1 MRFVTGTDIVPRQNA
16 SFLAILLMMITIAG
30 CSQPPTPAES
40 AGPAAPPALRSLSPE
55 DLDAFIAR
63 TVTDQKAIGVTVGVM
78 HDGKVIFSKGYGLA
92 NVERKTPVT
101 PDTIF
106 AIGSVTK
113 QFTCTIA
120 LQLEEEGKLSFND
133 KVSRYRSDTF
143 SHVDDIT
150 LRDLGNH
157 VSGYRDY
164 YPLDFV
170 DRPMATDTPPEQI
183 LKTFT
188 NMPLDF
194 PPGSRY
200 SYSNT
205 GYLMLGHIVERVARK
220 PFAQLLQERILTPLG
235 MTHTRFDP
243 VRGEPGLADGYT
255 PMGLGPAELSVPEG
269 VGWIGAAGG
278 LWTTPAD
285 LLTWDL
291 ALMEGK
297 VLKPASWKTMT
308 TPRELTG
315 GRSSAYGCGQSI
327 RDRGPMLVLTHGGGV
342 SGFGSRNAMIPET
355 RSAVVVIAN
364 SDWAAG
370 VLDTIQDAVLAKLLP
385 AADAPTVAGLSARD
399 AALALLREIRSGTVD
414 RSRLGAEYNAFLTP
428 ARLQAMSNSLVEA
441 GEIGTVE
448 PGGVSER
455 GGLEVSTLRVTVGTT
470 PIRTLMYRSPDGK
483 IEEFLFNRR

>member
-1 MRFVTGTDIVPRQNA
+1 
-16 SFLAILLMMITIAG
+16 
-30 CSQPPTPAES
+30 
-40 AGPAAPPALRSLSPE
+40 
-55 DLDAFIAR
+55 
-63 TVTDQKAIGVTVGVM
+63 
-78 HDGKVIFSKGYGLA
+78 
-92 NVERKTPVT
+92 
-101 PDTIF
+101 
-106 AIGSVTK
+106 
-113 QFTCTIA
+113 
-120 LQLEEEGKLSFND
+120 
-133 KVSRYRSDTF
+133 
-143 SHVDDIT
+143 
-150 LRDLGNH
+150 
-157 VSGYRDY
+157 
-164 YPLDFV
+164 
-170 DRPMATDTPPEQI
+170 
-183 LKTFT
+183 
-188 NMPLDF
+188 
-194 PPGSRY
+194 
-200 SYSNT
+200 
-205 GYLMLGHIVERVARK
+205 
-220 PFAQLLQERILTPLG
+220 
-235 MTHTRFDP
+235 
-243 VRGEPGLADGYT
+243 
-255 PMGLGPAELSVPEG
+255 
-269 VGWIGAAGG
+269 
-278 LWTTPAD
+278 
-285 LLTWDL
+285 
-291 ALMEGK
+291 
-297 VLKPASWKTMT
+297 MT